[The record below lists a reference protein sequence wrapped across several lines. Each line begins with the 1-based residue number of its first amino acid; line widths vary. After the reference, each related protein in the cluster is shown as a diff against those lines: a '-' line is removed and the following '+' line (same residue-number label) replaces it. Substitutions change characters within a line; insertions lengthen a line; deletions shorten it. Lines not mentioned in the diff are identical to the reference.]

1 MKGVVLDGRPSWKEA
16 RLRLALLGCFHLRC
30 WPETSLTFSLS
41 LFLKGQGWTRVNAR
55 TKLALEAMRYP
66 GACAKMHVFLL
77 NSLSTAATVA
87 SVPAMSTGLCWSDFD
102 GWGIQQ
108 YQETF
113 LTTIIR
119 EGDTIGI
126 GWAGDR
132 TAAKHLGAHRIAPRH
147 GELAGSKRNRAKIL
161 KLHFVSEDKKDYGAN

>member
-1 MKGVVLDGRPSWKEA
+1 MDGRPSWKEA

-30 WPETSLTFSLS
+30 WRETSLTFSLS

-87 SVPAMSTGLCWSDFD
+87 SVPAMSAGLCWSDFD

-119 EGDTIGI
+119 EGGHY
-126 GWAGDR
+126 W
-132 TAAKHLGAHRIAPRH
+132 HRMGRGQDGCQTSGSAQDSPSSRRISWFKTQSCQDFEAP
-147 GELAGSKRNRAKIL
+147 
-161 KLHFVSEDKKDYGAN
+161 FCV

>member
-1 MKGVVLDGRPSWKEA
+1 M
-16 RLRLALLGCFHLRC
+16 
-30 WPETSLTFSLS
+30 
-41 LFLKGQGWTRVNAR
+41 
-55 TKLALEAMRYP
+55 
-66 GACAKMHVFLL
+66 
-77 NSLSTAATVA
+77 
-87 SVPAMSTGLCWSDFD
+87 
-102 GWGIQQ
+102 
-108 YQETF
+108 
-113 LTTIIR
+113 TTIIR